1 MRACL
6 VAVALVL
13 AACSSA
19 TKRDVMDGAVA
30 DPPPGC
36 RPSPSGI
43 VQVVSSN
50 LSMRTDLA
58 AAFAA
63 TPGGGTCSDM
73 TMGSCVASTSTQGP
87 GMLPHLGG
95 AGTITVGGGAT
106 MLTAMPM
113 TNPTDGSTSYES
125 VTAMQPL
132 WQGGELITVAASG
145 GSDVPAFSTTLAAPA
160 QATVTM
166 PARPAGGAPLVQLR
180 QSDLALAWS
189 GEGYGTVDA
198 VMASLNVYVH
208 CRWPVAA
215 HGGAIPA
222 AMLAMLPASTSL
234 SVTRQ
239 SEQQRV
245 EGAWS
250 IDVILASG
258 SVDDAGGLASYD
270 VTLQ

>member
-6 VAVALVL
+6 VAAALGL

-19 TKRDVMDGAVA
+19 AQRNVMDGAVA
-30 DPPPGC
+30 DPPLGC

-63 TPGGGTCSDM
+63 MPGGGTCSDM

-87 GMLPHLGG
+87 GMLPHLVG
-95 AGTITVGGGAT
+95 AGTITVAGGAT
-106 MLTAMPM
+106 TLTAMPM
-113 TNPTDGSTSYES
+113 TNPSDGSTSYES
-125 VTAMQPL
+125 VTVMQPL
-132 WQGGELITVAASG
+132 WQGGELVTVAATGS
-145 GSDVPAFSTTLAAPA
+145 SDVPAFSTTLAAPA
-160 QATVTM
+160 QATVTT
-166 PARPAGGAPLVQLR
+166 PARPAGGAPLVQSR

-198 VMASLNVYVH
+198 TMASLNVYVH

-215 HGGAIPA
+215 HAGAIPA

-234 SVTRQ
+234 SVARQ
-239 SEQQRV
+239 SERPLV
-245 EGAWS
+245 EGAWA
-250 IDVILASG
+250 IDVNLVSG
-258 SVDDAGGLASYD
+258 SVDDAGALASYD

>member
-43 VQVVSSN
+43 VQVVSSHVA
-50 LSMRTDLA
+50 MRTDLA
-58 AAFAA
+58 TAFAA
-63 TPGGGTCSDM
+63 SPGGGTCSDM
-73 TMGSCVASTSTQGP
+73 TMGSCVMSTSTQGP
-87 GMLPHLGG
+87 GMLPHLVG
-95 AGTITVGGGAT
+95 AGTITVAGGAT
-106 MLTAMPM
+106 TLTAMPM
-113 TNPTDGSTSYES
+113 TNPSDGSTSYET

-145 GSDVPAFSTTLAAPA
+145 SSDVPMFSTTLAAPA
-160 QATVTM
+160 QATVTT
-166 PARPAGGAPLVQLR
+166 PARPAGGAPLVQSR
-180 QSDLALAWS
+180 QNDLALAWS

-198 VMASLNVYVH
+198 VMADVNVYVH

-222 AMLAMLPASTSL
+222 AMLATLPAKTSL

-239 SEQQRV
+239 SEQQLAQ
-245 EGAWS
+245 GSWA
-250 IDVILASG
+250 IDIILAS
-258 SVDDAGGLASYD
+258 SNVDDGGALASYD